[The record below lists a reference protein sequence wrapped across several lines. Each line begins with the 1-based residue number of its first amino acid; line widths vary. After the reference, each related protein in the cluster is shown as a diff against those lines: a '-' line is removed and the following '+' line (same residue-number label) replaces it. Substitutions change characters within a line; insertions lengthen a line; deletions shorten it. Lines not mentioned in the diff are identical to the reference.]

1 MLVEGPREPSAGPPT
16 GLGGLNACSVS
27 CAKTTTC
34 SNPLLEPPRPED
46 PCASAFVAG
55 TPNGAPAG
63 PEPHKKWPTQGAEHL
78 FAAVCNARRADALY
92 SLAARRRRDRRRPGG
107 GETMRLLT
115 SGLYVT
121 NLVSAVLCERPVAR
135 WSRKGLRGVKPR
147 RQVRSW
153 ALRTDGEVRGD
164 VLVRRARNDDI
175 PRIQRCNRASLPEN
189 YNDGFYARHIAD
201 WGHLAYVAECVDD
214 ADDLAGYVLGRVNE
228 RGSELPAPVTA
239 ASRTRPVDGHVTS
252 LAVHAKHR
260 RRGVARALMRQVHKN
275 MALEVDCAKLHVR
288 CSNAQA
294 LQLYAGLGYDVVDVV
309 QSYYHDGEAA
319 YLMQADVKKL
329 AAADA
334 AEDSASEE
342 AVLAA

>member
-1 MLVEGPREPSAGPPT
+1 
-16 GLGGLNACSVS
+16 
-27 CAKTTTC
+27 
-34 SNPLLEPPRPED
+34 
-46 PCASAFVAG
+46 
-55 TPNGAPAG
+55 
-63 PEPHKKWPTQGAEHL
+63 
-78 FAAVCNARRADALY
+78 
-92 SLAARRRRDRRRPGG
+92 
-107 GETMRLLT
+107 MRLLT

-135 WSRKGLRGVKPR
+135 WSRAAARRGVKPR

-228 RGSELPAPVTA
+228 RGSELPAPTSA